1 MLSLPSMRTIPS
13 WRSSLFPDAH
23 ETYAKID
30 PRYDSESSD
39 SPTPRPRHRSCGTR
53 PTRHP
58 SSGNQRRSSLR
69 HRHHEKR
76 TRTSSDVVPTPMI
89 SSHPSP
95 LTRFPRM
102 KPEGRDP
109 DRSSS
114 SSFDTYRPSFAFDS
128 RFPFPS
134 IPEEE
139 SYPSPHS
146 PDAVAV
152 FQIPPGKGRTPLFDF
167 DCFGNHYDISED
179 DIRVTFA
186 EAGDG
191 TCPSSGETSSSVLP
205 SPAQRGLLTPLRR
218 RVRALAS
225 SVVHT
230 RRKFSAVT
238 HRNRHSPNS
247 IRDDNDPEEYDIP
260 CLAYVTCLW

>member
-1 MLSLPSMRTIPS
+1 MPSLPSLRTIPS

-39 SPTPRPRHRSCGTR
+39 SPTPRHRSCGIR

-58 SSGNQRRSSLR
+58 SPGNQRRSSLR
-69 HRHHEKR
+69 RRRHEKR
-76 TRTSSDVVPTPMI
+76 TRTPNNVLPAPI
-89 SSHPSP
+89 SLPSP
-95 LTRFPRM
+95 LTRFPLM
-102 KPEGRDP
+102 KPEHHDP
-109 DRSSS
+109 GRSSS
-114 SSFDTYRPSFAFDS
+114 SSLNTHRSSFAFDS
-128 RFPFPS
+128 RIPFPS

-152 FQIPPGKGRTPLFDF
+152 FQIPQGKGRTPLFDF
-167 DCFGNHYDISED
+167 DCFGKHYDISED

-186 EAGDG
+186 EASDG
-191 TCPSSGETSSSVLP
+191 TNSRSRETSTSVLP
-205 SPAQRGLLTPLRR
+205 SPGKRGLFTPLRR

-225 SVVHT
+225 SMMHS
-230 RRKFSAVT
+230 RRKFSAVI
-238 HRNRHSPNS
+238 HQHRHSPNS
-247 IRDDNDPEEYDIP
+247 IHDDNDPEEYDIP
-260 CLAYVTCLW
+260 CLAYITCLW